1 MINFRNEQ
9 QEYLEN
15 GFNFY
20 PLTDKNSFG
29 FVFRFGKKLPQSN
42 YREKALF
49 FRYSKHAKKWF
60 ICIVKTTEC
69 PTKEN
74 LKND

>member
-1 MINFRNEQ
+1 MIKIRNEW
-9 QEYLEN
+9 ETIEN

-20 PLTDKNSFG
+20 PLTDKNNFG

-49 FRYSKHAKKWF
+49 FRYSKYSKNGLF
-60 ICIVKTTEC
+60 I
-69 PTKEN
+69 
-74 LKND
+74 

>member
-1 MINFRNEQ
+1 MIKIRTEW
-9 QEYLEN
+9 ETIEN

-20 PLTDKNSFG
+20 PLNDKKSFG
-29 FVFRFGKKLPQSN
+29 FVFRFGKRLPQSK
-42 YREKALF
+42 YREKVLF
-49 FRYSKHAKKWF
+49 FRYSKYAKKWF
-60 ICIVKTTEC
+60 IFIVKTTEC